1 MQIIIKLLLMNRII
15 KLLLTKRIMTSYGNA
30 CIHSKSLVVSLRGT
44 SEEIE

>member
-1 MQIIIKLLLMNRII
+1 MQIIIKLLLM
-15 KLLLTKRIMTSYGNA
+15 KRIMTSYANA